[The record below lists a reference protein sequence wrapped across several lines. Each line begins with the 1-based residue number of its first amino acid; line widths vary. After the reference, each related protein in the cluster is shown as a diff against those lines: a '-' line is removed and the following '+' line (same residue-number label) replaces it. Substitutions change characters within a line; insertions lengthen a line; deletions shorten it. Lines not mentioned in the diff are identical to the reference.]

1 MMKLFLFAIPI
12 LFLLSCQHHA
22 PELLPQAP
30 LASLQGVKVK
40 NGRLHFPNQAA
51 YHETELAINSQEAI
65 DLSSWHEQLGFCSMK
80 KLHDQV
86 QEDFAQVNNRA
97 SYNAFLRKHQDHLYI
112 TADSSISIQGYQPFF
127 SQVLNTQGEVYI
139 GNALV
144 KYTNTH
150 KIRIEDGSEEKLKTA
165 LSSLKTDED
174 AGRYVKKVPT
184 RETLYNNARN
194 CASRETWHTCF
205 AGWWHRTVGYYYIHN
220 NSGII
225 SSGTIANNN
234 PYDLTSTL
242 RVHILTQHKGF
253 LGFWYRE
260 RTTITWNIGWGASAA
275 DQSTSPIIAHGTG
288 WTVSNVSEINYSKS
302 IRSIA
307 NAVTVRLDQIERYSY
322 NFDYCYAN
330 LATPLMS
337 CSKSCP

>member
-150 KIRIEDGSEEKLKTA
+150 KIRIEDGSEEKLKWA
-165 LSSLKTDED
+165 LEQLVSNEKNGIWVEKRADVSNSF
-174 AGRYVKKVPT
+174 A
-184 RETLYNNARN
+184 N
-194 CASRETWHTCF
+194 SRFCRSRDVWHTIH
-205 AGWWHRTVGYYYIHN
+205 GHSGVQHRIYAHYHVKNVNHH
-220 NSGII
+220 
-225 SSGTIANNN
+225 A
-234 PYDLTSTL
+234 LTYGVLIGVEKMEYKSYFY
-242 RVHILTQHKGF
+242 VHIKSEYQGF
-253 LGFWYRE
+253 LGYWYRK
-260 RTTITWNIGWGASAA
+260 RTTITWNVGWGVRAK
-275 DQSTSPIIAHGTG
+275 DVVKSPNFAHGTG
-288 WTVSNVSEINYSKS
+288 WTVSNVSEINYAYD
-302 IRSIA
+302 IRSAPLLIYW
-307 NAVTVRLDQIERYSY
+307 NQQSDNNYQ
-322 NFDYCYAN
+322 FDYCYSF
-330 LATPLMS
+330 LQTPVINGTKN
-337 CSKSCP
+337 C